1 MKKCKNM
8 KKILLPVMIAVVLM
22 LAMTVTAMAELVPPL
37 KDYNVKFTSKEE
49 MVSSFKTEDMYNQ
62 FAGMQPG
69 DNTDIAISLKN
80 EHEQT
85 TDWYMTN
92 EVLKTLEDTREAAA
106 LSGGAYTYKL
116 TYKNSKTGEEKT
128 LFSSETVGGENVS
141 EAGEGLHEA
150 TDALDEWFY
159 LDTLKNDEGGIL
171 TLHVE
176 LDGETQGNDYQDTL
190 AELQMQFAVELRE
203 PEIHGDTPPK
213 KPDKPSKPGKP
224 SKTTKR
230 SKVKT
235 GDYTNYV
242 PYLIAAAVSGLAL
255 LLLAIY
261 SLRERRR
268 QRGGKA

>member
-1 MKKCKNM
+1 MEKRKNM
-8 KKILLPVMIAVVLM
+8 KKILLPVVIALVLIF
-22 LAMTVTAMAELVPPL
+22 AMTVTAMAELVPPL
-37 KDYNVKFTSKEE
+37 KDYNVKFTSKEQ

-69 DNTDIAISLKN
+69 DFTDIAISLKN

-106 LSGGAYTYKL
+106 LSGGAYTYIL
-116 TYKNSKTGEEKT
+116 TYKNSKTGEEKQ
-128 LFSSETVGGENVS
+128 LFSSDTVGGENVS
-141 EAGEGLHEA
+141 AAGEGLHEA

-159 LDTLKNDEGGIL
+159 LDTLSTNEGGVL
-171 TLHVE
+171 TLRVA

-190 AELQMQFAVELRE
+190 AELQMQFAVELRKN
-203 PEIHGDTPPK
+203 EIHRDNP
-213 KPDKPSKPGKP
+213 PDKPSKPSKPGKS
-224 SKTTKR
+224 SKTSRT
-230 SKVKT
+230 KVKT
-235 GDYTNYV
+235 GDYTNYI
-242 PYLIAAAVSGLAL
+242 PYLVAAAVSGLAL